1 MWSAF
6 VVMGLLQAGPPAQA
20 IETKSRIV
28 AASVFKPGVA
38 LIVREAKIPA
48 GKGRYKLDV
57 LPEILEGSFWYGS
70 PEGAEI
76 EEVKTTLKF
85 GETTVKNEAK
95 TVADYLMAS
104 EGKPVRLTVTGA
116 KGEPEPLA
124 GTIASV
130 LPGNNP
136 PAITLKLANGNLRV
150 VYTSQVIELD
160 PAGLNT
166 TLERKVPT
174 VVQQIEFTADAK
186 RASTVRF
193 LTLENGAAWSG
204 SYLVLLDDP
213 AKAEMTAKAQL
224 VVGSLTFENTE
235 VQVLAGMPALPA
247 APKFDLAAGFG
258 SMIAWIRGS
267 QEQYRAYRQG
277 PKDPYTQI
285 ATILQEAQARLRVVH
300 SDPTSS
306 FFSGVVGM
314 GQGAAFG
321 AYGGGY
327 GGTPDIDANYG
338 GRPSGGPAEGAAET
352 TGRIEDLF
360 SYPLGKLSLMPG
372 DRLTRLLLK
381 EAPGFER
388 LYRWEIT
395 FKTIQYQAPQER
407 SRVLKLLRL
416 SNRGKAPWTG
426 GLALVMKDGN
436 PLAQTEMPFT
446 AVGQE
451 ADLELGEVQDIPVTR
466 EARELKREPAQLFNR
481 TYTAITVETK
491 LMIENSRSEPIV
503 IEVRHDLSGDVLEAP
518 GAEVTTLG
526 TALNAANKNSRVLW
540 TVRLAPGEKKELSYT
555 VKTLV

>member
-1 MWSAF
+1 MWSGL
-6 VVMGLLQAGPPAQA
+6 VVMGLLQVGPPAQA

-85 GETTVKNEAK
+85 GETVVKSEARA
-95 TVADYLMAS
+95 VADYLMAS
-104 EGKPVRLTVTGA
+104 EGKSVRLTVTGT

-150 VYTSQVIELD
+150 VYTSQVVELD

-300 SDPTSS
+300 ADPTSS
-306 FFSGVVGM
+306 FFSGGGGM
-314 GQGAAFG
+314 GQAAAFG
-321 AYGGGY
+321 GYGGGY

-338 GRPSGGPAEGAAET
+338 GRPSGGTAEGAAET

-372 DRLTRLLLK
+372 DRLTRLLLR
-381 EAPGFER
+381 EAPDYER

-395 FKTIQYQAPQER
+395 FKQVQYQAPQER
-407 SRVLKLLRL
+407 TRVLKLLRL

-466 EARELKREPAQLFNR
+466 EARELKREPVQFFNR
-481 TYTAITVETK
+481 SYTAITVETK
-491 LMIENSRSEPIV
+491 LTIENSRSEPIV
-503 IEVRHDLSGDVLEAP
+503 IEVRHDLSGDVLEAS

-540 TVRLAPGEKKELSYT
+540 TVTLAPGEKKELSYT